1 MAKPM
6 LDDLELQQ
14 AQRIASAEEE
24 VYAEHAVP
32 ALEGDFLQDLGR
44 RAVRI
49 EATAMLTGPEAKD
62 RVADLREKFRA
73 ADKMPFVAD
82 IATATRVDPV
92 LVESLSVRERAGRPD
107 AFEIALALREW
118 IDPPAPE
125 TEDPPIIPPDPPVDE
140 IGALEVTVLVEGRPE
155 FDFSTVTVT
164 ARGTRDSGEQLDRPL
179 TGRSGNIWT
188 EEGFP
193 PGRYEIRAVVESP
206 EPMSGAQPADVRPGQ
221 TTEVTI
227 VLRPGAQ
234 IAKAFII
241 HYRFDRAFVEPC
253 LREVLRRVVDH
264 SNAHPDEKLLIVGHT
279 DRAGSGDYNQFLS
292 ERRAR
297 GVYAFLVFGR
307 ERELAIADWNELR
320 KPAGGASSLAD
331 SWSERDEQRHLAGAG
346 DRLHGAGLVR
356 GSGRAPVPQRRCLRG
371 RGTAPLAR
379 LRRAGA
385 GQEHRVRLAAYPA
398 HRDPVRARRPPSLP
412 GATTGHARPAAL
424 LGHPRPAAAP
434 LAPRAR
440 KRQPA
445 PVFRDPRS
453 ERARQVSDPGGR
465 ARAGAGVGDDHVRG
479 RHAGA
484 ERRVRARR
492 RRWRVPPHER
502 CGSGGPGRGAAR
514 HRHLAGRPADPRP
527 RRRPGALLL
536 SEGDAGGDL
545 HPRDLRSRPAAGG
558 AREGRGAGGGARQ
571 CDLSRVSPR
580 RRRHAMT
587 PPGGVIQRVPV
598 APSPIAGT
606 FTFPANR
613 AAPTVPI
620 PVMVRHLH
628 TAPAR
633 VEVVVGVSRR
643 FRGTGGTLDESG
655 KTAAIRWFDRATGG
669 TAIVLPPA
677 GLQLTAAQLNRGFH
691 LFAESNVPS
700 DSVGDYVL
708 TLTLAGGPDPLA
720 TPPASVGI
728 TAVRL
733 TIDVFPPGPAF
744 GTGVPAPMPEPP
756 ATAPPAGT
764 ATDKWFLGRT
774 VNVQD
779 AALAQARARI
789 RVRQVEPSSFAGRLS
804 IRQRALSGTT
814 LGRDIA
820 RAALLDDD
828 LEPPPG
834 LPPPAVPAP
843 ANPNPFA
850 FPPPSNL
857 GRDFF
862 VEGRALSAAR
872 RDVAFQLGLEGGEP
886 DGHRVAFTI
895 GVGCSIAIDNALRA
909 VLVKKAPAN

>member
-331 SWSERDEQRHLAGAG
+331 SWSEREEQYMLQDLGFYVGNIDERPSAELTAAIARFQADRGLAAKGTMNNDTWLALVTAYMEQDSFAVPEGRLFRNADASGDAG
-346 DRLHGAGLVR
+346 PLRWLGCGEQVPVKNTEDAWRPNRRTEILFVRADRLPCQVPRPVTLDLPPSSAILGPPPRPWRLGPGNVNQRQCFATRDPNERGKFLIQAAEPGRVLV
-356 GSGRAPVPQRRCLRG
+356 SGTITFEDGTPVPN
-371 RGTAPLAR
+371 AEYA
-379 LRRAGA
+379 
-385 GQEHRVRLAAYPA
+385 LAAADGEYLHTNDA
-398 HRDPVRARRPPSLP
+398 GVAD
-412 GATTGHARPAAL
+412 
-424 LGHPRPAAAP
+424 LGEV
-434 LAPRAR
+434 PRATATS
-440 KRQPA
+440 Q
-445 PVFRDPRS
+445 
-453 ERARQVSDPGGR
+453 
-465 ARAGAGVGDDHVRG
+465 
-479 RHAGA
+479 
-484 ERRVRARR
+484 
-492 RRWRVPPHER
+492 
-502 CGSGGPGRGAAR
+502 
-514 HRHLAGRPADPRP
+514 AGRPIPDHADDQGRFSYPKETPEGIYILEIFGLDRP
-527 RRRPGALLL
+527 QVAREKDEAPEEARGNVICLEFRPG
-536 SEGDAGGDL
+536 
-545 HPRDLRSRPAAGG
+545 
-558 AREGRGAGGGARQ
+558 GGG
-571 CDLSRVSPR
+571 
-580 RRRHAMT
+580 T
-587 PPGGVIQRVPV
+587 P
-598 APSPIAGT
+598 
-606 FTFPANR
+606 
-613 AAPTVPI
+613 
-620 PVMVRHLH
+620 
-628 TAPAR
+628 
-633 VEVVVGVSRR
+633 
-643 FRGTGGTLDESG
+643 
-655 KTAAIRWFDRATGG
+655 
-669 TAIVLPPA
+669 
-677 GLQLTAAQLNRGFH
+677 
-691 LFAESNVPS
+691 
-700 DSVGDYVL
+700 
-708 TLTLAGGPDPLA
+708 
-720 TPPASVGI
+720 
-728 TAVRL
+728 
-733 TIDVFPPGPAF
+733 
-744 GTGVPAPMPEPP
+744 
-756 ATAPPAGT
+756 
-764 ATDKWFLGRT
+764 
-774 VNVQD
+774 
-779 AALAQARARI
+779 
-789 RVRQVEPSSFAGRLS
+789 
-804 IRQRALSGTT
+804 
-814 LGRDIA
+814 
-820 RAALLDDD
+820 
-828 LEPPPG
+828 
-834 LPPPAVPAP
+834 
-843 ANPNPFA
+843 
-850 FPPPSNL
+850 
-857 GRDFF
+857 
-862 VEGRALSAAR
+862 
-872 RDVAFQLGLEGGEP
+872 
-886 DGHRVAFTI
+886 
-895 GVGCSIAIDNALRA
+895 
-909 VLVKKAPAN
+909 